1 MNLHAWSPT
10 VTAWLMPFII
20 MASENGVCSQG
31 EQCVCFNMALSLL
44 GLKCKIGGTKHW
56 LQRRHQ
62 IGFSFYS
69 PGKTCGGQ
77 NWQRWETFGRNW
89 HFILYLGITKN
100 TSKIMWGFSGFLHM
114 QCFFFPLCISL
125 VKAAIHLF
133 SCCWRIYV
141 TSIITL
147 TSMAMKACGI
157 FCMLYFQI
165 FAYPQYLDSL

>member
-44 GLKCKIGGTKHW
+44 GLKCKIRGTKHW
-56 LQRRHQ
+56 LQRGHQ

-69 PGKTCGGQ
+69 PGRTCGGQ

-100 TSKIMWGFSGFLHM
+100 TSKIMWGFFGFLHM
-114 QCFFFPLCISL
+114 QC
-125 VKAAIHLF
+125 LF
-133 SCCWRIYV
+133 SP
-141 TSIITL
+141 
-147 TSMAMKACGI
+147 
-157 FCMLYFQI
+157 LYFPREGCCPSVLLLLEDLCHI
-165 FAYPQYLDSL
+165 NHYTNIYGDESLWHILYVVFSNICIPPVFG